1 MGISGIE
8 EGVRTASDFL
18 DDHWVL
24 KWFVVPIVLMASVL
38 LLLFV
43 GVSTATPVESLQV
56 VAVFVGLSLGVV
68 VLGLLVERV
77 VAEFTGFEFLHHR
90 KE

>member
-1 MGISGIE
+1 METSGLA

-38 LLLFV
+38 LSLFV
-43 GVSTATPVESLQV
+43 GVSTATPVEGLQV
-56 VAVFVGLSLGVV
+56 VAVFVALSLGVV
-68 VLGLLVERV
+68 AVGLLVERA
-77 VAEFTGFEFLHHR
+77 VAQFTGFELFHHR